1 MQPATIVITEPE
13 EVHLR
18 LEALGLRSDLLDE
31 VRLAWAAAASSF
43 TPSGTWEHF
52 GLWMGIFV
60 ALCVGAS
67 MYDVAA
73 QDEAAG

>member
-1 MQPATIVITEPE
+1 MSKAMKQVAKWWGFLTFNGV
-13 EVHLR
+13 
-18 LEALGLRSDLLDE
+18 SY
-31 VRLAWAAAASSF
+31 AAASSF
-43 TPSGTWEHF
+43 TPSGTWKHF

-73 QDEAAG
+73 QDEAAD

>member
-1 MQPATIVITEPE
+1 MSK
-13 EVHLR
+13 L
-18 LEALGLRSDLLDE
+18 
-31 VRLAWAAAASSF
+31 VRQLSKWWWFLTFNGVSYAAASSF
-43 TPSGTWEHF
+43 TPSGTWKHF

-73 QDEAAG
+73 QDEAAD